1 MAQVKF
7 IYTDAAKYG
16 ALAAKDAGTLYF
28 LSDTKQIFKGAERFS
43 GLVCQ
48 EVTADPAVKDA
59 VVNTLYINTT
69 DGSVKIFN
77 GTALTTVVAG
87 YVTSITGTGSATDRV
102 SSKAVVD
109 YVAGKISDLDVGK
122 LSTQVTANKN
132 DIATLKGD
140 VSTTGSVAKA
150 VADAKTELTVEINK
164 KANSATTLEGYGITD
179 AYTQTQVD
187 TAISTAK
194 GEVVNDLTAGN
205 GITITGTKAN
215 KTIAAKV
222 DPAAGNALTVGEAGL
237 KVTIPAAAEYSVTKD
252 ETSDDYAAVYH
263 LTKGGVNIGAAIN
276 IPKDMVVKS
285 GSVVTNP
292 TGQTKGTYIELVL
305 ANATNDKIYIPV
317 DQLIEYV
324 TSGSAEKD
332 PIVVAVSADHKVTA
346 TITDGAITKF
356 KLDPAVQTSLGKADS
371 AVQSVTTGTTNGT
384 ISVDGTEVSVAGL
397 GSAAYTPST
406 DYIPATKLG
415 EIGDKTIKG
424 YVDDKV
430 GGQDFSG
437 FVKGTE
443 IKTGTTNGTIS
454 VKGTDVAVKGLDTAA
469 YAKASDFATAD
480 QGAKADTA
488 VQKVVT
494 GTANGTILV
503 DNVAVAVHGL
513 GSAAYTDS
521 TAYDKNGDAAK
532 ALTDAKTYTDT
543 ALTCGTLS

>member
-16 ALAAKDAGTLYF
+16 ASAKDAGTLYF

-43 GLVCQ
+43 GLVCK
-48 EVTADPAVKDA
+48 EVTADPALGSA
-59 VVNTLYINTT
+59 EVNTLYINTT
-69 DGSVKIFN
+69 DGSVKIYN
-77 GTALTTVVAG
+77 GTNLTTIVDG
-87 YVTSITGTGSATDRV
+87 YVTSISGDGSATDRV

-109 YVAGKISDLDVGK
+109 YVKTKIQDLDVGQ
-122 LSTQVTANKN
+122 LNAQVTANKK

-140 VSTTGSVAKA
+140 ASTDGSVAKA
-150 VADAKTELTVEINK
+150 VADAKTELTAEINK
-164 KANSATTLEGYGITD
+164 KATKATSLTGYGITD
-179 AYTQTQVD
+179 AYTKTQVD

-222 DPAAGNALTVGEAGL
+222 DPAEGNALTVGEAGL
-237 KVTIPAAAEYSVTKD
+237 KVTIPAATEYSITKAAD
-252 ETSDDYAAVYH
+252 SGNYAAVYH
-263 LTKGGVNIGAAIN
+263 LTKNGTEVGAAIN

-292 TGQTKGTYIELVL
+292 AGQAKGTYIELVL

-324 TSGSAEKD
+324 TSGSAESD
-332 PIVVAVSADHKVTA
+332 PIVVAVSSDHKVTA
-346 TITDGAITKF
+346 TITDGSITKA
-356 KLDPAVQTSLGKADS
+356 KLATAVQTSLGRADS
-371 AVQSVTTGTTNGT
+371 AVQSVSDGTEDGT
-384 ISVDGTEVSVAGL
+384 IEVDGTPVIVAGL
-397 GSAAYTPST
+397 KSAAYTEST

-415 EIGDKTIKG
+415 EIGEKTIKG
-424 YVDDKV
+424 YVDDKIS
-430 GGQDFSG
+430 GQNFSS

-443 IKTGTTNGTIS
+443 VTTGTANGTIA
-454 VKGTDVAVKGLDTAA
+454 VKGKDVAVKGLDTAA
-469 YAKASDFATAD
+469 YAKASAFATAA

-488 VQKVVT
+488 VQSVIT

-503 DNVAVAVHGL
+503 DNRAVAVHGL
-513 GSAAYTDS
+513 GSAAYTES
-521 TAYDKNGDAAK
+521 SAYDTAGAATQALADAK
-532 ALTDAKTYTDT
+532 EYTNDALTW
-543 ALTCGTLS
+543 GTLS

>member
-16 ALAAKDAGTLYF
+16 ASAKDAGTLYF

-43 GLVCQ
+43 GLVCK
-48 EVTADPAVKDA
+48 EVTADPALGSA
-59 VVNTLYINTT
+59 EVNTLYINTT
-69 DGSVKIFN
+69 DGSVKIYN
-77 GTALTTVVAG
+77 GTNLTTIVDG
-87 YVTSITGTGSATDRV
+87 YVTSISGDGSATDRV

-109 YVAGKISDLDVGK
+109 YVKTKIQDLDVGE
-122 LSTQVTANKN
+122 LNAQVTANKK

-140 VSTTGSVAKA
+140 ASTAGSVAKA
-150 VADAKTELTVEINK
+150 VADAKTELTAEINK
-164 KANSATTLEGYGITD
+164 KATKATSLTGYGITD
-179 AYTQTQVD
+179 AYTKTQVD

-222 DPAAGNALTVGEAGL
+222 DPAEGNALTVGEAGL
-237 KVTIPAAAEYSVTKD
+237 KVTIPAAAEYSITKAAD
-252 ETSDDYAAVYH
+252 SGNYAAVYH
-263 LTKGGVNIGAAIN
+263 LTKNGTEVGAAIN

-292 TGQTKGTYIELVL
+292 AGQAKGTYIELVL

-324 TSGSAEKD
+324 TSGSAESD
-332 PIVVAVSADHKVTA
+332 PIVVAVSSDHKVTA
-346 TITDGAITKF
+346 TITDGSITKA
-356 KLDPAVQTSLGKADS
+356 KLATAVQTSLGRADS
-371 AVQSVTTGTTNGT
+371 AVQSVSDGTEDGT
-384 ISVDGTEVSVAGL
+384 IEVDGTPVIVAGL
-397 GSAAYTPST
+397 KSAAYTEST

-415 EIGDKTIKG
+415 EIGEKTIKG
-424 YVDDKV
+424 YVDDKIS
-430 GGQDFSG
+430 GQNFSS

-443 IKTGTTNGTIS
+443 VTTGTANGTIA
-454 VKGTDVAVKGLDTAA
+454 VKGKDVAVKGLDTAA
-469 YAKASDFATAD
+469 YAKASAFATAA

-488 VQKVVT
+488 VQSVIT

-503 DNVAVAVHGL
+503 DNRAVAVHGL
-513 GSAAYTDS
+513 GSAAYTES
-521 TAYDKNGDAAK
+521 SAYDTAGAATQALADAK
-532 ALTDAKTYTDT
+532 EYTNNALTWD
-543 ALTCGTLS
+543 TLS

>member
-16 ALAAKDAGTLYF
+16 ASAKDAGTLYF

-48 EVTADPAVKDA
+48 EVTADPALESA
-59 VVNTLYINTT
+59 EVNTLYINTT
-69 DGSVKIFN
+69 DGSVKIYN
-77 GTALTTVVAG
+77 GTSLTTVVDG
-87 YVTSITGTGSATDRV
+87 YVTAITENGSATDRV

-109 YVAGKISDLDVGK
+109 YVNTKIQDLDVGQ
-122 LSTQVTANKN
+122 LSAQVATNKN

-140 VSTTGSVAKA
+140 ASTTGSVAKA
-150 VADAKTELTVEINK
+150 VADAKEELTAEIDK
-164 KANSATTLEGYGITD
+164 KATKSTTLEGYGITN
-179 AYTQTQVD
+179 AYTKTQVD

-194 GEVVNDLTAGN
+194 SEVVNDLTAGN

-222 DPAAGNALTVGEAGL
+222 DPAEGNALTVGEAGL
-237 KVTIPAAAEYSVTKD
+237 KVTIPAAAEYSITKAAD
-252 ETSDDYAAVYH
+252 SGNYAAVYH
-263 LTKGGVNIGAAIN
+263 LTKDGTEVGAAIN

-292 TGQTKGTYIELVL
+292 AGQAKGTYIELVL

-324 TSGSAEKD
+324 TSGSAESD

-346 TITDGAITKF
+346 TITDGSITKA
-356 KLDPAVQTSLGKADS
+356 KLATAVQTSLGKADS
-371 AVQSVTTGTTNGT
+371 AVQTIVSGTTNGT
-384 ISVDGTEVSVAGL
+384 IRVDGTEVSVAGL
-397 GSAAYTPST
+397 GSAAYTNSAA
-406 DYIPATKLG
+406 YIPATKLG
-415 EIGDKTIKG
+415 EIGEKTIKG

-430 GGQDFSG
+430 SGQDFSS

-443 IKTGTTNGTIS
+443 VTTGTANGTIA
-454 VKGTDVAVKGLDTAA
+454 VKGKNVAVKGLDTAA
-469 YAKASDFATAD
+469 YAKASAFATAA

-488 VQKVVT
+488 VQSVVT

-521 TAYDKNGDAAK
+521 SAYDTAGAATQALADANK
-532 ALTDAKTYTDT
+532 YTNDALTW
-543 ALTCGTLS
+543 GTL

>member
-16 ALAAKDAGTLYF
+16 ASAKDAGTLYF

-48 EVTADPAVKDA
+48 EVTADPALESA
-59 VVNTLYINTT
+59 EVNTLYINTT
-69 DGSVKIFN
+69 DGSVKIYN
-77 GTALTTVVAG
+77 GTNLTTIVDG
-87 YVTSITGTGSATDRV
+87 YVTAITENGSATDRV

-109 YVAGKISDLDVGK
+109 YVNTKIQDLDVGQ
-122 LSTQVTANKN
+122 LSAQIATNKN

-140 VSTTGSVAKA
+140 ASTTGSVAKA
-150 VADAKTELTVEINK
+150 VADAKKELTAEIDK
-164 KANSATTLEGYGITD
+164 KATKATTLGGYGITD
-179 AYTQTQVD
+179 AYTKTQVD

-222 DPAAGNALTVGEAGL
+222 DPAEGNALTVGEAGL
-237 KVTIPAAAEYSVTKD
+237 KVTIPAAAEYSITKAAD
-252 ETSDDYAAVYH
+252 SGDYAAVYH
-263 LTKGGVNIGAAIN
+263 LTKGGTEVGAAIN

-292 TGQTKGTYIELVL
+292 AGQAKGTYIELVL

-324 TSGSAEKD
+324 TSGSAESD

-346 TITDGAITKF
+346 TITDGSITKT
-356 KLDPAVQTSLGKADS
+356 KLATAVQTSLGKADS
-371 AVQSVTTGTTNGT
+371 AVQTVVTGTTNGT
-384 ISVDGTEVSVAGL
+384 IRVNGTEVSVAGL
-397 GSAAYTPST
+397 GSAAYTNSAA
-406 DYIPATKLG
+406 YIPATKLG
-415 EIGDKTIKG
+415 EIGEKTIKD

-430 GGQDFSG
+430 SGQDFSS

-443 IKTGTTNGTIS
+443 VTTGTANGTIA
-454 VKGTDVAVKGLDTAA
+454 VKGKNVAVKGLDTAA
-469 YAKASDFATAD
+469 YAKASDFATAA

-488 VQKVVT
+488 VQSVVT

-521 TAYDKNGDAAK
+521 SAYDTAGAATQALADAK
-532 ALTDAKTYTDT
+532 KYTNDALTW
-543 ALTCGTLS
+543 GTL

>member
-7 IYTDAAKYG
+7 VYTDAAKYG
-16 ALAAKDAGTLYF
+16 ASAKDAGTLYF

-48 EVTADPAVKDA
+48 EVTADPALPA
-59 VVNTLYINTT
+59 EVNTLYINTT
-69 DGSVKIFN
+69 DGSVKIYN
-77 GTALTTVVAG
+77 GHSLTTIVDG
-87 YVTSITGTGSATDRV
+87 YVTAITENGSAIDRV

-109 YVAGKISDLDVGK
+109 YVKTKIKDLDVGQ
-122 LSTQVTANKN
+122 LSAQVATNKN

-140 VSTTGSVAKA
+140 ASTTGSVAKA
-150 VADAKTELTVEINK
+150 VADAKTELTAEIDK
-164 KANSATTLEGYGITD
+164 KATKATTLTGYGITD
-179 AYTQTQVD
+179 AYTKTQVD

-205 GITITGTKAN
+205 GITITGIKAN

-222 DPAAGNALTVGEAGL
+222 DPAEGNALTVGEAGL
-237 KVTIPAAAEYSVTKD
+237 KVTIPAAAEYSITKAAD
-252 ETSDDYAAVYH
+252 SGNYAAVYH
-263 LTKGGVNIGAAIN
+263 LTKNGTEVGAAIN

-292 TGQTKGTYIELVL
+292 AGQAKGTYIELVL
-305 ANATNDKIYIPV
+305 NNAANDKIYIPV

-324 TSGSAEKD
+324 TSGSAESD

-346 TITDGAITKF
+346 TITDGSITKA
-356 KLDPAVQTSLGKADS
+356 KLATAVQTSLGKADS
-371 AVQSVTTGTTNGT
+371 AVQKVATGTTNGT
-384 ISVDGTEVSVAGL
+384 ISVDGKEVSVAGL
-397 GSAAYTPST
+397 GSAAYTNS
-406 DYIPATKLG
+406 DSYIPATKLG
-415 EIGDKTIKG
+415 EIGEKTIKG

-430 GGQDFSG
+430 GGQDFSS

-443 IKTGTTNGTIS
+443 VTTGTANGTIS
-454 VKGTDVAVKGLDTAA
+454 VKGKDIAVKGLDTAA
-469 YAKASDFATAD
+469 YAKASAFATAA

-488 VQKVVT
+488 VQSVVT

-513 GSAAYTDS
+513 GSAAYTES
-521 TAYDKNGDAAK
+521 SAYDTAGAATQALADAK
-532 ALTDAKTYTDT
+532 KYTNDALTW
-543 ALTCGTLS
+543 GTL

>member
-7 IYTDAAKYG
+7 VYTNAAKYG
-16 ALAAKDAGTLYF
+16 ASAKDAGTLYF

-43 GLVCQ
+43 GLVCK
-48 EVTADPAVKDA
+48 EVTADPALPA
-59 VVNTLYINTT
+59 EVNTLYINTT
-69 DGSVKIFN
+69 DGSVKIYN
-77 GTALTTVVAG
+77 GTNLTTIVDG
-87 YVTSITGTGSATDRV
+87 YVTAIAGDGSAADRV

-109 YVAGKISDLDVGK
+109 YVKTKIQDLDVGE
-122 LSTQVTANKN
+122 LSAQVAANKT

-140 VSTTGSVAKA
+140 ASTTGSVAKA
-150 VADAKTELTVEINK
+150 VADAKEELTAEIDK
-164 KANSATTLEGYGITD
+164 KATKATTLEGYGITN
-179 AYTQTQVD
+179 AYTKTQVD

-215 KTIAAKV
+215 KTIAAKI
-222 DPAAGNALTVGEAGL
+222 DPAEGNALTVGEAGL
-237 KVTIPAAAEYSVTKD
+237 KVTIPAAAEYSITKAAD
-252 ETSDDYAAVYH
+252 SGNYAAVYH
-263 LTKGGVNIGAAIN
+263 LTKDGTEVGAAIN

-292 TGQTKGTYIELVL
+292 AGQTKGTYIELVL

-324 TSGSAEKD
+324 TSGSAESD

-346 TITDGAITKF
+346 TITDGSITKA
-356 KLDPAVQTSLGKADS
+356 KLAAAVQTSLGKADS
-371 AVQSVTTGTTNGT
+371 AVQTVVTGTTNGT
-384 ISVDGTEVSVAGL
+384 IRVNGTEVSVAGL

-415 EIGDKTIKG
+415 EIGEKTIKG

-430 GGQDFSG
+430 SGQDFSS

-443 IKTGTTNGTIS
+443 VTTGTANGTIA
-454 VKGTDVAVKGLDTAA
+454 VKGKNVAVKGLDTAA
-469 YAKASDFATAD
+469 YAKASDFATAA

-488 VQKVVT
+488 VQSVVT

-513 GSAAYTDS
+513 GSAAYTNS
-521 TAYDKNGDAAK
+521 SAYDTAGAATQALADAK
-532 ALTDAKTYTDT
+532 KYTNDALTW
-543 ALTCGTLS
+543 GTL

>member
-7 IYTDAAKYG
+7 VYTDAAKYG
-16 ALAAKDAGTLYF
+16 ASAKDAGTLYF

-43 GLVCQ
+43 GLVCK
-48 EVTADPAVKDA
+48 EVTADPALPA
-59 VVNTLYINTT
+59 EVNTLYINTT
-69 DGSVKIFN
+69 DGSVKIYN
-77 GTALTTVVAG
+77 GTNLTTIVDG
-87 YVTSITGTGSATDRV
+87 YVTAIAGDGSAADRV

-109 YVAGKISDLDVGK
+109 YVKTKIQDLDVGQ
-122 LSTQVTANKN
+122 LNAQVTANKK

-140 VSTTGSVAKA
+140 ASTAGSVAKA
-150 VADAKTELTVEINK
+150 VADAKTELTAEIDR
-164 KANSATTLEGYGITD
+164 KATKATTLGGYGITD
-179 AYTQTQVD
+179 AYTKTQVD

-222 DPAAGNALTVGEAGL
+222 DPAEGNALTVGEAGL
-237 KVTIPAAAEYSVTKD
+237 KVTIPAAAEYSITKAAD
-252 ETSDDYAAVYH
+252 SGDYAAVYH
-263 LTKGGVNIGAAIN
+263 LTKGGTEVGAAIN

-292 TGQTKGTYIELVL
+292 AGQTKGTYIELVL

-324 TSGSAEKD
+324 TSGSAESD

-346 TITDGAITKF
+346 TITDGSITKA
-356 KLDPAVQTSLGKADS
+356 KLATAVQTSLGKADS
-371 AVQSVTTGTTNGT
+371 AVQTVVTGTTNGT
-384 ISVDGTEVSVAGL
+384 ISVNGKEVSVAGL
-397 GSAAYTPST
+397 GTAAYTPST

-415 EIGDKTIKG
+415 EIGEKTIKG

-430 GGQDFSG
+430 SGQDFSS

-443 IKTGTTNGTIS
+443 VTTGTANGTIA
-454 VKGTDVAVKGLDTAA
+454 VKGKNVAVKGLDTAA
-469 YAKASDFATAD
+469 YAKASDFATAA

-488 VQKVVT
+488 VQSVLT

-521 TAYDKNGDAAK
+521 SAYDTAGAAAQALADAK
-532 ALTDAKTYTDT
+532 KYTNDALTW
-543 ALTCGTLS
+543 GTL

>member
-16 ALAAKDAGTLYF
+16 ASAKDAGTLYF

-43 GLVCQ
+43 GLVCK
-48 EVTADPAVKDA
+48 EVTADPALGSA
-59 VVNTLYINTT
+59 EVNTLYINTT
-69 DGSVKIFN
+69 DGSVKIYN
-77 GTALTTVVAG
+77 GTNLITIVDG
-87 YVTSITGTGSATDRV
+87 YVTSISGDGSATDRV

-109 YVAGKISDLDVGK
+109 YVKTKIQDLDVGQ
-122 LSTQVTANKN
+122 LNAQVTANKK

-140 VSTTGSVAKA
+140 ASTDGSVAKA
-150 VADAKTELTVEINK
+150 VADAKTELTAEINK
-164 KANSATTLEGYGITD
+164 KATKATSLTGYGITD
-179 AYTQTQVD
+179 AYTKTQVD

-222 DPAAGNALTVGEAGL
+222 DPAEGNALTVGEAGL
-237 KVTIPAAAEYSVTKD
+237 KVTIPAAAEYSITKAAD
-252 ETSDDYAAVYH
+252 SGNYAAVYH
-263 LTKGGVNIGAAIN
+263 LTKNGTEVGAAIN

-292 TGQTKGTYIELVL
+292 AGQAKGTYIELVL

-324 TSGSAEKD
+324 TSGSAESD
-332 PIVVAVSADHKVTA
+332 PIVVAVSSDHKVTA
-346 TITDGAITKF
+346 TITDGSITKA
-356 KLDPAVQTSLGKADS
+356 KLATAVQTSLGRADS
-371 AVQSVTTGTTNGT
+371 AVQSVSDGTEDGT
-384 ISVDGTEVSVAGL
+384 IEVDGTPVIVAGL
-397 GSAAYTPST
+397 KSAAYTEST

-415 EIGDKTIKG
+415 EIGEKTIKG
-424 YVDDKV
+424 YVDDKIS
-430 GGQDFSG
+430 GQNFSS

-443 IKTGTTNGTIS
+443 VTTGTANGTIA
-454 VKGTDVAVKGLDTAA
+454 VKGKDVAVKGLDTAA
-469 YAKASDFATAD
+469 YAKASAFATAA

-488 VQKVVT
+488 VQSVIT

-503 DNVAVAVHGL
+503 DNRAVAVHGL
-513 GSAAYTDS
+513 GSAAYTES
-521 TAYDKNGDAAK
+521 SAYDTAGAATQALADAK
-532 ALTDAKTYTDT
+532 EYTNDALTW
-543 ALTCGTLS
+543 GTLS

>member
-7 IYTDAAKYG
+7 VYTDAAKYG
-16 ALAAKDAGTLYF
+16 ASAKDAGTLYF

-48 EVTADPAVKDA
+48 EVTADPALESA
-59 VVNTLYINTT
+59 EVNTLYINTT
-69 DGSVKIFN
+69 DGSVKIYN
-77 GTALTTVVAG
+77 GTNLTTIVDG
-87 YVTSITGTGSATDRV
+87 YVTAINGDGSAADRV

-109 YVAGKISDLDVGK
+109 YVKTKIQDLNVGQ
-122 LSTQVTANKN
+122 LSAQVTTNKN

-140 VSTTGSVAKA
+140 ASTAGSVAKA
-150 VADAKTELTVEINK
+150 VADAKTELTAEIDK
-164 KANSATTLEGYGITD
+164 KATKATTLGGYGITD
-179 AYTQTQVD
+179 AYTKTQVD

-222 DPAAGNALTVGEAGL
+222 DPAEGNALTVGEAGL
-237 KVTIPAAAEYSVTKD
+237 KVTIPAAAEYSITKAAD
-252 ETSDDYAAVYH
+252 SGEYAAVYH
-263 LTKGGVNIGAAIN
+263 LTKGGVNVGAAIN

-292 TGQTKGTYIELVL
+292 AGQAKGTYIELVL
-305 ANATNDKIYIPV
+305 NNATNDKIYIPV

-324 TSGSAEKD
+324 TSGSAESD

-346 TITDGAITKF
+346 TITDGSITKA
-356 KLDPAVQTSLGKADS
+356 KLAAAVQTSLGKADS
-371 AVQSVTTGTTNGT
+371 AVQTVVTGTTNGT
-384 ISVDGTEVSVAGL
+384 IKVNGKEVSVAGL
-397 GSAAYTPST
+397 GTAAYTNS
-406 DYIPATKLG
+406 DAYIPATKLG
-415 EIGDKTIKG
+415 EIGEKTIKG

-430 GGQDFSG
+430 SGQDFSS

-443 IKTGTTNGTIS
+443 VTTGTANGTIA
-454 VKGTDVAVKGLDTAA
+454 VKGKNVAVKGLDTAA
-469 YAKASDFATAD
+469 YAKASDFATAA

-488 VQKVVT
+488 VQSVVT

-513 GSAAYTDS
+513 GSAAYTNS
-521 TAYDKNGDAAK
+521 SAYDTAGAATQALADAK
-532 ALTDAKTYTDT
+532 KYTNDALTW
-543 ALTCGTLS
+543 GTL

>member
-7 IYTDAAKYG
+7 VYTDAAKYG
-16 ALAAKDAGTLYF
+16 ASAKDAGTLYF

-43 GLVCQ
+43 GLVCK
-48 EVTADPAVKDA
+48 EVTADPALPA
-59 VVNTLYINTT
+59 EVNTLYINTT
-69 DGSVKIFN
+69 DGSVKIYN
-77 GTALTTVVAG
+77 GTNLTTIVDG
-87 YVTSITGTGSATDRV
+87 YVTAIAGDGSAADRV

-109 YVAGKISDLDVGK
+109 YVKTKIQDLDVGQ
-122 LSTQVTANKN
+122 LNAQVTANKK

-140 VSTTGSVAKA
+140 ASTAGSVAKA
-150 VADAKTELTVEINK
+150 VADAKTELTAEIDR
-164 KANSATTLEGYGITD
+164 KATKATTLGGYGITD
-179 AYTQTQVD
+179 AYTKTQVD

-222 DPAAGNALTVGEAGL
+222 DPAEGNALTVGEAGL
-237 KVTIPAAAEYSVTKD
+237 KVTIPAAAEYSSTKAAD
-252 ETSDDYAAVYH
+252 SGDYAAVYH
-263 LTKGGVNIGAAIN
+263 LTKGGTEVGAAIN

-292 TGQTKGTYIELVL
+292 AGQTKGTYIELVL

-324 TSGSAEKD
+324 TSGSAESD

-346 TITDGAITKF
+346 TITDGSITKA
-356 KLDPAVQTSLGKADS
+356 KLATAVQTSLGKADS
-371 AVQSVTTGTTNGT
+371 AVQTVVTGTTNGT
-384 ISVDGTEVSVAGL
+384 ISVNGKEVSVAGL
-397 GSAAYTPST
+397 GTAAYTPST

-415 EIGDKTIKG
+415 EIGEKTIKG

-430 GGQDFSG
+430 SGQDFSS

-443 IKTGTTNGTIS
+443 VTTGTANGTIA
-454 VKGTDVAVKGLDTAA
+454 VKGKNVAVKGLDTAA
-469 YAKASDFATAD
+469 YAKASDFATAA

-488 VQKVVT
+488 VQSVLT

-521 TAYDKNGDAAK
+521 SAYDTAGAAAQALADAK
-532 ALTDAKTYTDT
+532 KYTNDALTW
-543 ALTCGTLS
+543 GTL

>member
-16 ALAAKDAGTLYF
+16 ASAKDAGTLYF
-28 LSDTKQIFKGAERFS
+28 LHDTKQIFKGAERFS

-48 EVTADPAVKDA
+48 EVTADPALESA
-59 VVNTLYINTT
+59 EVNTLYINTT
-69 DGSVKIFN
+69 DGSVKIYN
-77 GTALTTVVAG
+77 GHNLTTVVDG
-87 YVTSITGTGSATDRV
+87 YVTAIAGDGSATDRV

-109 YVAGKISDLDVGK
+109 YVKTKIQGLDVGE
-122 LSTQVTANKN
+122 LSAQVATNKN

-140 VSTTGSVAKA
+140 ASTAGSVAKA
-150 VADAKTELTVEINK
+150 VADAKTELTAEINK
-164 KANSATTLEGYGITD
+164 KATKATTIEGYGITN
-179 AYTQTQVD
+179 AYTKTQVD

-222 DPAAGNALTVGEAGL
+222 DPAEGNALTVGAAGL
-237 KVTIPAAAEYSVTKD
+237 KVTIPAAAEYSITKAAD
-252 ETSDDYAAVYH
+252 SGNYAAVYH
-263 LTKGGVNIGAAIN
+263 LTKDGANVGAAIN

-292 TGQTKGTYIELVL
+292 AGQAKGTYIELVL
-305 ANATNDKIYIPV
+305 ANATSDKIYIPV

-324 TSGSAEKD
+324 TSGSVESD

-346 TITDGAITKF
+346 TITDGSITKI
-356 KLDPAVQTSLGKADS
+356 KLAAAVQTSLGKADS
-371 AVQSVTTGTTNGT
+371 AVQRVVTGTTNGT
-384 ISVDGTEVSVAGL
+384 ISVDGKEVSVAGL
-397 GSAAYTPST
+397 GSAAYTPSAA
-406 DYIPATKLG
+406 YIPATKLG
-415 EIGDKTIKG
+415 EIGEKTIKG

-430 GGQDFSG
+430 SGQDFSS

-443 IKTGTTNGTIS
+443 VTTGTANGTIA
-454 VKGTDVAVKGLDTAA
+454 VKGKNVAVKGLDTAA
-469 YAKASDFATAD
+469 YAKASAFATAA

-488 VQKVVT
+488 VQSVVT

-503 DNVAVAVHGL
+503 DNTAVAVHGL
-513 GSAAYTDS
+513 GSAAYTAS
-521 TAYDKNGDAAK
+521 SAYDTAGAAAQALADAK
-532 ALTDAKTYTDT
+532 KYTNEALTW
-543 ALTCGTLS
+543 GTLS

>member
-16 ALAAKDAGTLYF
+16 ASAKDAGTLYF
-28 LSDTKQIFKGAERFS
+28 LHDTKQIFKGAERFS

-48 EVTADPAVKDA
+48 EVTADPALESA
-59 VVNTLYINTT
+59 EVNTLYINTT
-69 DGSVKIFN
+69 DGSVKIYN
-77 GTALTTVVAG
+77 GHNLTTVVDG
-87 YVTSITGTGSATDRV
+87 YVTAITENGSATDRV

-109 YVAGKISDLDVGK
+109 YVKTKIQDLDVGQ
-122 LSTQVTANKN
+122 LSAQVATNKS

-140 VSTTGSVAKA
+140 ASTTGSVAKA
-150 VADAKTELTVEINK
+150 VADAKKELTAEIDK
-164 KANSATTLEGYGITD
+164 KATKATTLGGYGITD
-179 AYTQTQVD
+179 AYTKTQVD

-222 DPAAGNALTVGEAGL
+222 DPAEGNALTVGEAGL
-237 KVTIPAAAEYSVTKD
+237 KVTIPAAAEYSITKAAD
-252 ETSDDYAAVYH
+252 SGNYAAVYR
-263 LTKGGVNIGAAIN
+263 LTKNGTEVGAAIN

-292 TGQTKGTYIELVL
+292 AGQTKGTYIELVL

-317 DQLIEYV
+317 NQLIEYV
-324 TSGSAEKD
+324 TSGSAESD

-346 TITDGAITKF
+346 TITDGSITKA
-356 KLDPAVQTSLGKADS
+356 KLATAVQTSLGKADS
-371 AVQSVTTGTTNGT
+371 AVQKVATGTTNGT
-384 ISVDGTEVSVAGL
+384 ISVDGKEVSVAGL

-406 DYIPATKLG
+406 NYIPATKLG
-415 EIGDKTIKG
+415 EIGEKTIKG

-430 GGQDFSG
+430 SGQDFSS

-443 IKTGTTNGTIS
+443 VTTGTANGTIA
-454 VKGTDVAVKGLDTAA
+454 VKGKNVAVKGLDTAA
-469 YAKASDFATAD
+469 YAKASAFATAA

-488 VQKVVT
+488 VQSVVT
-494 GTANGTILV
+494 GTVNGTILV

-513 GSAAYTDS
+513 GSAAYTNS
-521 TAYDKNGDAAK
+521 SAYDTAGAAAQALADAK
-532 ALTDAKTYTDT
+532 KYTNDALTW
-543 ALTCGTLS
+543 GTL

>member
-16 ALAAKDAGTLYF
+16 ASAKDAGTLYF
-28 LSDTKQIFKGAERFS
+28 LNDTKQIFKGAERFS

-48 EVTADPAVKDA
+48 EVTADPALESA
-59 VVNTLYINTT
+59 EVNTLYINTT
-69 DGSVKIFN
+69 DGSVKIYN
-77 GTALTTVVAG
+77 GTNLTTIVDG
-87 YVTSITGTGSATDRV
+87 YVTAITENGSATDRV

-109 YVAGKISDLDVGK
+109 YVKTKIQDLDVGQ
-122 LSTQVTANKN
+122 LSAQVTANKK

-140 VSTTGSVAKA
+140 ASTAGSVAKA
-150 VADAKTELTVEINK
+150 VADAKTELTAEIDK
-164 KANSATTLEGYGITD
+164 KATKATTLEGYGITN
-179 AYTQTQVD
+179 AYTKTQVD
-187 TAISTAK
+187 SAISTAK

-222 DPAAGNALTVGEAGL
+222 DPAEGNALTVGEAGL
-237 KVTIPAAAEYSVTKD
+237 KVTIPAAAEYSITKAAD
-252 ETSDDYAAVYH
+252 SGNYAAVYH
-263 LTKGGVNIGAAIN
+263 LTKDGTEVGAAIN

-292 TGQTKGTYIELVL
+292 AGQDKGTYIELVL

-324 TSGSAEKD
+324 TSGSAKSD

-346 TITDGAITKF
+346 TITDGSITKA
-356 KLDPAVQTSLGKADS
+356 KLAAAVQTSLGKADS
-371 AVQSVTTGTTNGT
+371 AVQTIVTGTTNGT
-384 ISVDGTEVSVAGL
+384 VRVDGTEVPVAGL
-397 GSAAYTPST
+397 GSAAYTNSAA
-406 DYIPATKLG
+406 YIPATKLG
-415 EIGDKTIKG
+415 EIGEKTIKG

-430 GGQDFSG
+430 SGQDFSS

-443 IKTGTTNGTIS
+443 VTTGTANGTIA
-454 VKGTDVAVKGLDTAA
+454 VKGKNVAVKGLDTAA
-469 YAKASDFATAD
+469 YAKASAFATAA

-488 VQKVVT
+488 VQSVVT

-503 DNVAVAVHGL
+503 NNVAVAVHGL
-513 GSAAYTDS
+513 GSAAYTES
-521 TAYDKNGDAAK
+521 SAYDTAGAATQALADAK
-532 ALTDAKTYTDT
+532 KYTNDALTW
-543 ALTCGTLS
+543 GTL

>member
-16 ALAAKDAGTLYF
+16 ASAKDAGTLYF

-43 GLVCQ
+43 GLVCK
-48 EVTADPAVKDA
+48 EVTADPALGSA
-59 VVNTLYINTT
+59 EVNTLYINTT
-69 DGSVKIFN
+69 DGSVKIYN
-77 GTALTTVVAG
+77 GTNLITIVDG
-87 YVTSITGTGSATDRV
+87 YVTSISGDGSATDRV

-109 YVAGKISDLDVGK
+109 YVKTKIQDLDVGQ
-122 LSTQVTANKN
+122 LNAQVTANKK

-140 VSTTGSVAKA
+140 ASTAGSVAKA
-150 VADAKTELTVEINK
+150 VADVKTELTAEINK
-164 KANSATTLEGYGITD
+164 KATKATTLTGYGITD
-179 AYTQTQVD
+179 AYTKTQVD

-222 DPAAGNALTVGEAGL
+222 DPAEGNALTVGEAGL
-237 KVTIPAAAEYSVTKD
+237 KVTIPAAAEYSITKAAD
-252 ETSDDYAAVYH
+252 SGNYAAVYH
-263 LTKGGVNIGAAIN
+263 LTKNGTEVGAAIN

-292 TGQTKGTYIELVL
+292 AGQAKGTYIELVL

-324 TSGSAEKD
+324 TSGSAESD
-332 PIVVAVSADHKVTA
+332 PIVVAVSSDHKVTA
-346 TITDGAITKF
+346 TITDGSITKA
-356 KLDPAVQTSLGKADS
+356 KLATAVQTSLGRADS
-371 AVQSVTTGTTNGT
+371 AVQSVSDGTEDGT
-384 ISVDGTEVSVAGL
+384 IEVDGTPVIVAGL
-397 GSAAYTPST
+397 KSAAYTEST

-415 EIGDKTIKG
+415 EIGEKTIKG
-424 YVDDKV
+424 YVDDKIS
-430 GGQDFSG
+430 GQNFSS

-443 IKTGTTNGTIS
+443 VTTGTANGTIA
-454 VKGTDVAVKGLDTAA
+454 VKGKDVAVKGLDTAA
-469 YAKASDFATAD
+469 YAKASAFATAA

-488 VQKVVT
+488 VQSVIT

-503 DNVAVAVHGL
+503 DNRAVAVHGL
-513 GSAAYTDS
+513 GSAAYTES
-521 TAYDKNGDAAK
+521 SAYDTAGAATQALADAK
-532 ALTDAKTYTDT
+532 EYTNDALTW
-543 ALTCGTLS
+543 GTLS

>member
-7 IYTDAAKYG
+7 VYTDAAKYG
-16 ALAAKDAGTLYF
+16 ASAKDAGTLYF

-48 EVTADPAVKDA
+48 EVTTDPALESA
-59 VVNTLYINTT
+59 EVNTLYINTT
-69 DGSVKIFN
+69 DGSVKIYN
-77 GTALTTVVAG
+77 GHNLRTIVDG
-87 YVTSITGTGSATDRV
+87 YVTAITENGSATDRV

-109 YVAGKISDLDVGK
+109 YVNTKIQDLDVGQ
-122 LSTQVTANKN
+122 LSAQVATNKS

-140 VSTTGSVAKA
+140 ASTAGSVAKT
-150 VADAKTELTVEINK
+150 VADAKTELTAEIDK
-164 KANSATTLEGYGITD
+164 KATKATTLEGYGITN
-179 AYTQTQVD
+179 AYTKTQVD
-187 TAISTAK
+187 SAISTAK

-222 DPAAGNALTVGEAGL
+222 DPAEGNALTVGEAGL
-237 KVTIPAAAEYSVTKD
+237 KVTIPAAAEYSITKAAD
-252 ETSDDYAAVYH
+252 SGNYAAVYH
-263 LTKGGVNIGAAIN
+263 LTKNGTEVGAAIN

-292 TGQTKGTYIELVL
+292 AGQAKGTYIELVL

-324 TSGSAEKD
+324 TSGSAESD

-346 TITDGAITKF
+346 TITDGSITKT
-356 KLDPAVQTSLGKADS
+356 KLAAAVQASLGKADS
-371 AVQSVTTGTTNGT
+371 AVQKVATGTTNGT
-384 ISVDGTEVSVAGL
+384 ISVDGKEVSVAGL
-397 GSAAYTPST
+397 GSAAYTNSAS
-406 DYIPATKLG
+406 YIPATKLG
-415 EIGDKTIKG
+415 EIGEKTIKG

-430 GGQDFSG
+430 SGQDFSS

-443 IKTGTTNGTIS
+443 VTTGTANGTIA
-454 VKGTDVAVKGLDTAA
+454 VKGADVAVKGLDTAA
-469 YAKASDFATAD
+469 YAKASDFATAA

-488 VQKVVT
+488 VQSVVT

-513 GSAAYTDS
+513 GSAAYTES
-521 TAYDKNGDAAK
+521 SAYDTAGAAAQALADAK
-532 ALTDAKTYTDT
+532 KYTNDALTW
-543 ALTCGTLS
+543 GTL

>member
-16 ALAAKDAGTLYF
+16 ASAKDAGTLYF

-48 EVTADPAVKDA
+48 EVTADPALESA
-59 VVNTLYINTT
+59 EVNTLYINTT
-69 DGSVKIFN
+69 DGSVKFYN
-77 GTALTTVVAG
+77 GSNLTTIVDS
-87 YVTSITGTGSATDRV
+87 YVTAIAGDGSATDRV

-109 YVAGKISDLDVGK
+109 YVKAKIQNLDVGQ
-122 LSTQVTANKN
+122 LSAQVTANKN
-132 DIATLKGD
+132 DITTLKGD
-140 VSTTGSVAKA
+140 ASTAGSVAKV
-150 VADAKTELTVEINK
+150 VADAKKELTTEIDK
-164 KANSATTLEGYGITD
+164 KATKATTLEGYGIKD
-179 AYTQTQVD
+179 AYTKTQVD

-222 DPAAGNALTVGEAGL
+222 DPAEGNALTVGEAGL
-237 KVTIPAAAEYSVTKD
+237 KVTIPAAAEYSVVKD
-252 ETSDDYAAVYH
+252 ETSDAYAAVYH
-263 LTKGGVNIGAAIN
+263 LTKDGTEVGAAIN

-292 TGQTKGTYIELVL
+292 AGQAKGTYIELVL

-317 DQLIEYV
+317 NQLIEYV
-324 TSGSAEKD
+324 TSGSAESD

-346 TITDGAITKF
+346 TITNGSITKA
-356 KLDPAVQTSLGKADS
+356 KLAAAVQTSLGKADS
-371 AVQSVTTGTTNGT
+371 AVQKVATGTTNGT
-384 ISVDGTEVSVAGL
+384 ISVDGKEVSVAGL

-415 EIGDKTIKG
+415 EIGEKTIKG

-430 GGQDFSG
+430 SGQDFSN

-443 IKTGTTNGTIS
+443 VTTGTANGTIA
-454 VKGTDVAVKGLDTAA
+454 VKGKNVAVKGLDTAA
-469 YAKASDFATAD
+469 YAKTTDFATAA

-488 VQKVVT
+488 VQSVVT

-513 GSAAYTDS
+513 GSAAYTES
-521 TAYDKNGDAAK
+521 SAYDTAGAAAQALADAK
-532 ALTDAKTYTDT
+532 KYTNDALTW
-543 ALTCGTLS
+543 GTL

>member
-7 IYTDAAKYG
+7 VYTDAAKYG
-16 ALAAKDAGTLYF
+16 ASAKDAGTLYF

-43 GLVCQ
+43 GLVCK
-48 EVTADPAVKDA
+48 EVTADPALPA
-59 VVNTLYINTT
+59 EVNTLYINTT
-69 DGSVKIFN
+69 DGSVKIYN
-77 GTALTTVVAG
+77 GNNLTTIVDG
-87 YVTSITGTGSATDRV
+87 YVTAINGDGSAADRV

-109 YVAGKISDLDVGK
+109 YVKTKIQDLDVGQ
-122 LSTQVTANKN
+122 LNAQVTANKK

-140 VSTTGSVAKA
+140 ASTAGSVAKA
-150 VADAKTELTVEINK
+150 VADAKTELTAEIDK
-164 KANSATTLEGYGITD
+164 KATKATTLGGYGITD
-179 AYTQTQVD
+179 AYTKTQVD

-215 KTIAAKV
+215 KTIAAKI
-222 DPAAGNALTVGEAGL
+222 DPAEGNALTVGEAGL
-237 KVTIPAAAEYSVTKD
+237 KVTIPAAAEYSITKAAN
-252 ETSDDYAAVYH
+252 SGDYAAVYH
-263 LTKGGVNIGAAIN
+263 LTKGGTEVGAAIN

-292 TGQTKGTYIELVL
+292 AGQTKGTYIELVL

-324 TSGSAEKD
+324 TSGSAESD

-346 TITDGAITKF
+346 TITDGSITKA
-356 KLDPAVQTSLGKADS
+356 KLAAAVQTSLGKADS
-371 AVQSVTTGTTNGT
+371 AVQKIATGTTNGT
-384 ISVDGTEVSVAGL
+384 IRVDGKEVSVAGL
-397 GSAAYTPST
+397 GSAAYTNSAA
-406 DYIPATKLG
+406 YIPATKLG
-415 EIGDKTIKG
+415 EIGEKTIKG

-430 GGQDFSG
+430 SGQDFSS

-443 IKTGTTNGTIS
+443 VTTGTANGTIA
-454 VKGTDVAVKGLDTAA
+454 VKGKNVAVKGLDTAA
-469 YAKASDFATAD
+469 YAKASAFATAA

-488 VQKVVT
+488 VQSVVT

-513 GSAAYTDS
+513 GSAAYTNS
-521 TAYDKNGDAAK
+521 SAYDTAGAATQALADAK
-532 ALTDAKTYTDT
+532 KYTNDALTW
-543 ALTCGTLS
+543 GTL

>member
-16 ALAAKDAGTLYF
+16 ASAKDAGTLYF

-43 GLVCQ
+43 GLVCK
-48 EVTADPAVKDA
+48 EVTADPALGSA
-59 VVNTLYINTT
+59 EVNTLYINTT
-69 DGSVKIFN
+69 DGSVKIYN
-77 GTALTTVVAG
+77 GTNLTTIVDG
-87 YVTSITGTGSATDRV
+87 YVTSISGDGSATDRV

-109 YVAGKISDLDVGK
+109 YVKTKIKDLDVGQ
-122 LSTQVTANKN
+122 LNAQVTANKK

-140 VSTTGSVAKA
+140 ASTAGSVAKA
-150 VADAKTELTVEINK
+150 VADAKTELTAEINK
-164 KANSATTLEGYGITD
+164 KATKATTLTGYGITD
-179 AYTQTQVD
+179 AYTKTQVD

-222 DPAAGNALTVGEAGL
+222 DPAEGNALTVGEAGL
-237 KVTIPAAAEYSVTKD
+237 KVTIPAAAEYSITKAAD
-252 ETSDDYAAVYH
+252 SGNYAAVYH
-263 LTKGGVNIGAAIN
+263 LTKNGTEVGAAIN

-292 TGQTKGTYIELVL
+292 AGQTKGTYIELVL

-324 TSGSAEKD
+324 TSGSAESD
-332 PIVVAVSADHKVTA
+332 PIVVAVSSDHKVTA
-346 TITDGAITKF
+346 TITDGSITKA
-356 KLDPAVQTSLGKADS
+356 KLATAVQTSLGRADS
-371 AVQSVTTGTTNGT
+371 AVQSVSDGTEDGT
-384 ISVDGTEVSVAGL
+384 IEVDGTPVIVAGL
-397 GSAAYTPST
+397 KSAAYTEST

-415 EIGDKTIKG
+415 EIGEKTIKG
-424 YVDDKV
+424 YVDDKIS
-430 GGQDFSG
+430 GQNFSS

-443 IKTGTTNGTIS
+443 VTTGTANGTIAI
-454 VKGTDVAVKGLDTAA
+454 KGKDVAVKGLDTAA
-469 YAKASDFATAD
+469 YAKASAFATAA

-488 VQKVVT
+488 VQSVIT

-503 DNVAVAVHGL
+503 DNRAVAVHGL
-513 GSAAYTDS
+513 GSAAYTES
-521 TAYDKNGDAAK
+521 SAYDTAGAATQALADAK
-532 ALTDAKTYTDT
+532 EYTNDALTW
-543 ALTCGTLS
+543 GTLS

>member
-7 IYTDAAKYG
+7 VYTDAAKYG
-16 ALAAKDAGTLYF
+16 ASAKDAGTLYF

-43 GLVCQ
+43 GLVCK
-48 EVTADPAVKDA
+48 EVTADPALPA
-59 VVNTLYINTT
+59 EVNTLYINTT
-69 DGSVKIFN
+69 DGSVKIYN
-77 GTALTTVVAG
+77 GNNLTTIVDG
-87 YVTSITGTGSATDRV
+87 YVTAINGDGSAADRV

-109 YVAGKISDLDVGK
+109 YVKTKIQDLDVGQ
-122 LSTQVTANKN
+122 LNAQVTANKK

-140 VSTTGSVAKA
+140 ASTAGSVAKA
-150 VADAKTELTVEINK
+150 VADAKTELTAEIDK
-164 KANSATTLEGYGITD
+164 KATKATTLGGYGITD
-179 AYTQTQVD
+179 AYTKTQVD

-215 KTIAAKV
+215 KTIAAKI
-222 DPAAGNALTVGEAGL
+222 DPAEGNALTVGEAGL
-237 KVTIPAAAEYSVTKD
+237 KVTIPAAAEYSITKAAN
-252 ETSDDYAAVYH
+252 SGDYAAVYH
-263 LTKGGVNIGAAIN
+263 LTKGGTEVGAAIN

-292 TGQTKGTYIELVL
+292 AGQTKGTYIELVL

-324 TSGSAEKD
+324 TSGSAESD

-346 TITDGAITKF
+346 TITDGSITKA
-356 KLDPAVQTSLGKADS
+356 KLAAAVQTSLGKADS
-371 AVQSVTTGTTNGT
+371 AVQKIATGTTNGT
-384 ISVDGTEVSVAGL
+384 IRVDGKEVSVAGL
-397 GSAAYTPST
+397 GSAAYTNSAA
-406 DYIPATKLG
+406 YIPATKLG
-415 EIGDKTIKG
+415 EIGEKTIKG

-430 GGQDFSG
+430 SGQDFSS

-443 IKTGTTNGTIS
+443 VTTGTANGTIA
-454 VKGTDVAVKGLDTAA
+454 VKGANVAVKGLDTAA
-469 YAKASDFATAD
+469 YAKASDFATAA

-488 VQKVVT
+488 VQSVVT

-513 GSAAYTDS
+513 GSAAYTNS
-521 TAYDKNGDAAK
+521 SAYDTAGAATQALADAK
-532 ALTDAKTYTDT
+532 KYTNDALTW
-543 ALTCGTLS
+543 GTL